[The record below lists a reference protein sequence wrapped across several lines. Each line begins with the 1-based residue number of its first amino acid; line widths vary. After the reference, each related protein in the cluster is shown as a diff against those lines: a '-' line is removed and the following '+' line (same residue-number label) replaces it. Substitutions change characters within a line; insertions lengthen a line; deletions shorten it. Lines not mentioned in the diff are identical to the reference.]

1 MKKYHPNGEV
11 EAVSNKG
18 CSPVSVNTLSG
29 TNVRSELSQLTA
41 STLSITQSQQFEW
54 PEFEENYNSIMD
66 NTNVVDSCVAAL
78 NDITVKEEDRSINLK
93 ENQHN
98 RSEMSNGL
106 ERTLASNGNICTTG
120 NDFHSM
126 KQLSGERI
134 EDFLNWLDNI
144 EQKVKTLPT
153 VTKILSMNSDEMTY
167 QLNVYSEI
175 FKEIVARS
183 CIVKNSSRK
192 EYKAMEEKYHLLYLK
207 VYEVLLLLEGLPDAE
222 FLGLKTI
229 SNISVDELPVSNSS
243 SFRNEICLDTEF
255 YDKFEPENSTTIYT
269 QTNVLSPSI
278 GIYYFKHDDT
288 MPKHTS
294 IEKKPS
300 SSSVIYGMNDKEITF
315 ESDLQTIF
323 NVTDKNYLFSQ
334 DNNAQKGSQQQQQLL
349 FDERVVIEKKNHI
362 SNESNCSDS
371 MQCFLDENHF
381 NSNIDYVYHKVRDWL
396 YSKTDSIKSNSSMSL
411 NCSMGSDTDLH
422 LIYRTKSD
430 VNLSVY
436 HSLAKKNICATS
448 FQTSLDCSFS
458 TNAFAT
464 SHSSSIFD
472 LVSEASLEWDNF
484 QPDLKKSC
492 IETLNSDV
500 DVSEMTRDLCYFG
513 EDYSLIL
520 ESNLDRIKSNDY
532 YLLEG
537 NSLKDSLSTMINTE
551 NQKGEK
557 TSHRR
562 RKKHKKKYKNGSC
575 SSVPMSSVVETPD
588 ICFSEA
594 TTKSASSTDVL
605 SYNMENCHNP
615 SSCNEKL
622 SKKTI
627 NYNSTEKQ
635 FEMHSDDSNEPKK
648 LEVSE
653 VCVIDFFDI
662 VKLCQNNVDC
672 VITVLGAEPNRKL
685 NVVYCKQMK
694 YQRYQNIEISNGSIE
709 CTCKQRYAIDSI
721 FNMVLGKS
729 TSTDDANCT
738 CSKQKQKDSCVCE
751 KITHIISMI
760 LNFLADLWNIFRNM
774 KLYTYLCRF
783 IKALFGSTRYVADH
797 LKMKAT
803 MSNQKA
809 LKYL

>member
-11 EAVSNKG
+11 EAVSNTDS
-18 CSPVSVNTLSG
+18 SPVSANTLSG
-29 TNVRSELSQLTA
+29 INVRSELSQLTA

-78 NDITVKEEDRSINLK
+78 NDITVKEEDRSINLAK
-93 ENQHN
+93 NQHN

-106 ERTLASNGNICTTG
+106 ERTIASNGNICTTG
-120 NDFHSM
+120 NDFVSM
-126 KQLSGERI
+126 NQLSGERI
-134 EDFLNWLDNI
+134 EDVINWLDNI

-167 QLNVYSEI
+167 QWNVHLEI
-175 FKEIVARS
+175 FKEIVARP

-192 EYKAMEEKYHLLYLK
+192 EYKAIEEKYLLLYLK

-243 SFRNEICLDTEF
+243 SFRKEICLDTEF
-255 YDKFEPENSTTIYT
+255 YDKFEPVNSTTIYT

-349 FDERVVIEKKNHI
+349 FDERVAIEKKNHI
-362 SNESNCSDS
+362 SNKSNCSDS

-396 YSKTDSIKSNSSMSL
+396 YSTTDSIKSNSSISL

-448 FQTSLDCSFS
+448 FQTSLDFL
-458 TNAFAT
+458 TDAIAT
-464 SHSSSIFD
+464 SRSSTIFD

-492 IETLNSDV
+492 TEILSSDV
-500 DVSEMTRDLCYFG
+500 DDFEMTRDLCYFG

-520 ESNLDRIKSNDY
+520 ESNLDLIKSNDY
-532 YLLEG
+532 LLED
-537 NSLKDSLSTMINTE
+537 NSLKDSRSTMINTE

-557 TSHRR
+557 RSHRR
-562 RKKHKKKYKNGSC
+562 RKKYKKKYKNGSC
-575 SSVPMSSVVETPD
+575 SSVPMSSAVETPVV
-588 ICFSEA
+588 CFSEA

-605 SYNMENCHNP
+605 SHNMENCHNP
-615 SSCNEKL
+615 SNCNETL

-627 NYNSTEKQ
+627 NYNSTDKQ
-635 FEMHSDDSNEPKK
+635 FEMHSDDSIEPKK

-653 VCVIDFFDI
+653 MCVDDFFDI

-672 VITVLGAEPNRKL
+672 VITVLGAEPNREL
-685 NVVYCKQMK
+685 NVVYCNQMK

-709 CTCKQRYAIDSI
+709 CTCKQRYAIGSI

-729 TSTDDANCT
+729 TSTDDGNCT
-738 CSKQKQKDSCVCE
+738 CSKQSSCVCE
-751 KITHIISMI
+751 KITYIISMI